1 MITLASFVTRDELA
15 AIKVTTRK
23 VVADEFSTHWIKF
36 TPVFRP
42 NYMNSFVSSKTIF
55 GATSSY
61 YDVLHLTWTTKK
73 RQLQIE
79 MIDQLCNK

>member
-1 MITLASFVTRDELA
+1 MYTCVQALH
-15 AIKVTTRK
+15 K
-23 VVADEFSTHWIKF
+23 
-36 TPVFRP
+36 RP
-42 NYMNSFVSSKTIF
+42 NYVNSFVSSKTIF

>member
-1 MITLASFVTRDELA
+1 MRSILVENVCVNLALH
-15 AIKVTTRK
+15 K
-23 VVADEFSTHWIKF
+23 
-36 TPVFRP
+36 RP
-42 NYMNSFVSSKTIF
+42 NYVNSFVSSKTIF

-79 MIDQLCNK
+79 MIDQLCNKWHCGSNWLHREQCPLTGD